1 MPLFRRDAFPDDPP
15 GRAVARLEPDGECR
29 GVVLML
35 HGGTQQSTEPV
46 DAGSAS
52 LWRTTV
58 MRDRIAPRL
67 LRHGYAV
74 WLLRYAVR
82 GWNGTGAPVADARW
96 ALAQVREAHPGVPVV
111 LLGHSMGGRT
121 AAYVADDP
129 SVVGV
134 VALAPWFDPADPVAP
149 LRDRTLVAGHG
160 LRDRITSAV
169 RTKAFVERARAVAR
183 RAEFR
188 PLGAA
193 GHYMLYRAGRWNR
206 FARDQSLLQLG
217 DADGLR

>member
-1 MPLFRRDAFPDDPP
+1 MTLLRRDAFPGQPT
-15 GRAVARLEPDGECR
+15 GRAVARLDPDGPPR

-35 HGGTQQSTEPV
+35 HGGTPSSTVPV
-46 DAGSAS
+46 DEGSAS

-67 LRHGYAV
+67 QRQGYSV
-74 WLLRYAVR
+74 WLLRHAVR
-82 GWNGTGAPVADARW
+82 GWNGSGAPVEDARW
-96 ALAQVREAHPGVPVV
+96 ALRQVREEHPGLPVV

-134 VALAPWFDPADPVAP
+134 VGLAPWFDPGDPVQP
-149 LRDRTLVAGHG
+149 LTGKTLVAGHG
-160 LRDRITSAV
+160 LRDRITSAL
-169 RTKAFVERARAVAR
+169 RTRAYVDRARSVAA

-206 FARDQSLLQLG
+206 FARDQSSRLLGEAL
-217 DADGLR
+217 DEA